1 LDNKEWGQKLKADY
15 EKETKKPREI
25 RLPEAKQIV
34 FGGEEDLVTIT
45 MKEKAVLKNMQRDE
59 AAFEAWSLALRF
71 WCKAKSIELDW
82 ELPSE
87 SCKKNPHYQRFLYR
101 AERFSKLFPE
111 WFSLARSIGPVEAE
125 ALGDGPFFLNVPGDR
140 SQLDGSEAPV
150 EAIRG
155 RESDMEKHLS
165 QSDGF
170 KKYFRLKKVD
180 RQLPV
185 GLFRQRVAKET
196 SIFTGG
202 KSAIDLAGVGK
213 EAFHLFELKV
223 GKNAKAGILSELL
236 FYASVIREAIP
247 TPARFQF
254 DPSWKSR
261 GKHMSPGD
269 VLSCTRI
276 EAVLLAEQLHPLV
289 NHPNIIKLLNHA
301 ADEHWNKEFG
311 HVPIHFRAVLLKGSG
326 KLDYKFEDLI

>member
-1 LDNKEWGQKLKADY
+1 LDNREWSRKLKADY
-15 EKETKKPREI
+15 EKETKDPREV
-25 RLPEAKQIV
+25 RLPEANEIV

-45 MKEKAVLKNMQRDE
+45 MKEEAVLQNMQKDE

-87 SCKKNPHYQRFLYR
+87 SRKKNPHYQRFLYR

-111 WFSLARSIGPVEAE
+111 WFSLARSIGPAEAD

-140 SQLDGSEAPV
+140 SQLDGSEPPV

-155 RESDMEKHLS
+155 RESDIEKHLS
-165 QSDGF
+165 QSKQF
-170 KKYFRLKKVD
+170 KKHFELKKVD

-185 GLFRQRVAKET
+185 GLFRKRVAKET
-196 SIFTGG
+196 RIFTGG
-202 KSAIDLAGVGK
+202 KSAIDLAGVG
-213 EAFHLFELKV
+213 EETFHLFELKV
-223 GKNAKAGILSELL
+223 GKNAKVGILSELL
-236 FYASVIREAIP
+236 FYTSVIREAIP

-276 EAVLLAEQLHPLV
+276 EAVLLAQQLHPLV
-289 NHPNIIKLLNHA
+289 SHSNIIKILNVA
-301 ADEHWNKEFG
+301 ADEHWNKEPG

-326 KLDYKFEDLI
+326 KTDYKFDDRI